1 MRDAVFRSWIK
12 GGTQVRRKRHVRIQ
26 ARFYVFLVLL
36 ALIALML
43 LLWVNQWNRLGTTA
57 IVTQASLGSQYQ
69 GQIVIVR
76 DETLYDA
83 EGVTRV
89 DYVAEEGS
97 HLYKGGVICRVYS
110 SGYNQTEINKLENYR
125 SAIQQ
130 YHKEQVMQNYVDAQ
144 LDRLNSQ
151 IDALA
156 LEIRTVVQG
165 QGVGSLNNLE
175 TQMTSALNSRQNYLR
190 QKYPQ
195 DLTLSSLYQQES
207 QQLKKIESWT
217 TTYDA
222 QEECI
227 VSFYTD
233 GYESTV
239 NAETYEELTLSQVR
253 SVLSGQQLETD
264 VVSRGRTAVFRTVQP
279 GIWYALLVSSE
290 RDWNPV
296 LDQSYKMQ
304 LEGFD
309 EPVDATVISFTR
321 SGGDL
326 LVRMEIDADVE
337 PVLNLR
343 TSRVVVGEFVDGV
356 NVPVSALYVQSN
368 MIGVVVSEL
377 GVDTFVPVTVISQN
391 ETTAFVRSIYAGS
404 PLQPGKTVKLF
415 N

>member
-125 SAIQQ
+125 SVIQQ

-156 LEIRTVVQG
+156 LEIRTLVQG
-165 QGVGSLNNLE
+165 KGVGSLNNLE

>member
-1 MRDAVFRSWIK
+1 MR
-12 GGTQVRRKRHVRIQ
+12 RRRHVRIQ
-26 ARFYVFLVLL
+26 ARFYVFLILL

-43 LLWVNQWNRLGTTA
+43 FLWLNQRNRLGTTA
-57 IVTQASLGSQYQ
+57 IVTQSSLGSQYQ

-83 EGVTRV
+83 EGVTRI

-110 SGYNQTEINKLENYR
+110 SGYNQTEINKLESYR

-156 LEIRTVVQG
+156 LEIRTLVQG

-175 TQMTSALNSRQNYLR
+175 TQMTSALNARQNYLR

-222 QEECI
+222 KEECI

-239 NAETYEELTLSQVR
+239 NAETIRARRPAAGDGRRLARTHGGVPHGSAGRVVCAARELR
-253 SVLSGQQLETD
+253 AQLE
-264 VVSRGRTAVFRTVQP
+264 
-279 GIWYALLVSSE
+279 
-290 RDWNPV
+290 
-296 LDQSYKMQ
+296 
-304 LEGFD
+304 
-309 EPVDATVISFTR
+309 
-321 SGGDL
+321 SG
-326 LVRMEIDADVE
+326 
-337 PVLNLR
+337 
-343 TSRVVVGEFVDGV
+343 
-356 NVPVSALYVQSN
+356 
-368 MIGVVVSEL
+368 
-377 GVDTFVPVTVISQN
+377 
-391 ETTAFVRSIYAGS
+391 AGS
-404 PLQPGKTVKLF
+404 DLQDAAGGI
-415 N
+415 

>member
-1 MRDAVFRSWIK
+1 M
-12 GGTQVRRKRHVRIQ
+12 RRKRHVRIQ

-156 LEIRTVVQG
+156 LEIRTLVQG
-165 QGVGSLNNLE
+165 QG
-175 TQMTSALNSRQNYLR
+175 R
-190 QKYPQ
+190 
-195 DLTLSSLYQQES
+195 
-207 QQLKKIESWT
+207 
-217 TTYDA
+217 
-222 QEECI
+222 
-227 VSFYTD
+227 
-233 GYESTV
+233 
-239 NAETYEELTLSQVR
+239 
-253 SVLSGQQLETD
+253 GQPE
-264 VVSRGRTAVFRTVQP
+264 QP
-279 GIWYALLVSSE
+279 GNANDLCAQLPTKLPASE
-290 RDWNPV
+290 I
-296 LDQSYKMQ
+296 SA
-304 LEGFD
+304 GS
-309 EPVDATVISFTR
+309 DA
-321 SGGDL
+321 
-326 LVRMEIDADVE
+326 
-337 PVLNLR
+337 
-343 TSRVVVGEFVDGV
+343 
-356 NVPVSALYVQSN
+356 VQS
-368 MIGVVVSEL
+368 L
-377 GVDTFVPVTVISQN
+377 P
-391 ETTAFVRSIYAGS
+391 AGKS
-404 PLQPGKTVKLF
+404 AAQK

>member
-156 LEIRTVVQG
+156 LEIRTLVQG

-239 NAETYEELTLSQVR
+239 NAETYEELTLSRCVPCSPGSSWRRTSSHADVRLCSVR
-253 SVLSGQQLETD
+253 SSRAYGTHCSSALS
-264 VVSRGRTAVFRTVQP
+264 
-279 GIWYALLVSSE
+279 
-290 RDWNPV
+290 
-296 LDQSYKMQ
+296 
-304 LEGFD
+304 
-309 EPVDATVISFTR
+309 ATGTR
-321 SGGDL
+321 SWINPI
-326 LVRMEIDADVE
+326 RC
-337 PVLNLR
+337 
-343 TSRVVVGEFVDGV
+343 SWK
-356 NVPVSALYVQSN
+356 ALTNPSMQ
-368 MIGVVVSEL
+368 
-377 GVDTFVPVTVISQN
+377 
-391 ETTAFVRSIYAGS
+391 R
-404 PLQPGKTVKLF
+404 
-415 N
+415 

>member
-1 MRDAVFRSWIK
+1 
-12 GGTQVRRKRHVRIQ
+12 
-26 ARFYVFLVLL
+26 
-36 ALIALML
+36 
-43 LLWVNQWNRLGTTA
+43 
-57 IVTQASLGSQYQ
+57 
-69 GQIVIVR
+69 
-76 DETLYDA
+76 
-83 EGVTRV
+83 
-89 DYVAEEGS
+89 
-97 HLYKGGVICRVYS
+97 
-110 SGYNQTEINKLENYR
+110 
-125 SAIQQ
+125 
-130 YHKEQVMQNYVDAQ
+130 MQNYVDAQ

-156 LEIRTVVQG
+156 LEIRTLVQG

-222 QEECI
+222 KEECI

-253 SVLSGQQLETD
+253 SVLAGQQLETD

-279 GIWYALLVSSE
+279 DVWYALLVSSE
-290 RDWNPV
+290 RNWNPV
-296 LDQSYKMQ
+296 LDQTYKMQ

-309 EPVDATVISFTR
+309 NPVDATVISFTR

-326 LVRMEIDADVE
+326 LVRMVIDEDVE
-337 PVLNLR
+337 SVLNLR

-356 NVPVSALYVQSN
+356 NVPVSALYVQNN

-377 GVDTFVPVTVISQN
+377 GVDTFVPVTVISQD
-391 ETTAFVRSIYAGS
+391 ETTAFVRSIYTGS
-404 PLQPGKTVKLF
+404 PLQAGKTVKLF

>member
-83 EGVTRV
+83 EGVTRI

-156 LEIRTVVQG
+156 LEIRTLVQG

>member
-1 MRDAVFRSWIK
+1 MR
-12 GGTQVRRKRHVRIQ
+12 RRRHVRIQ
-26 ARFYVFLVLL
+26 ARFYVFLILL
-36 ALIALML
+36 VLIALML
-43 LLWVNQWNRLGTTA
+43 FLWLNQRNRLGTTA
-57 IVTQASLGSQYQ
+57 IVTQSSLGSQYQ

-83 EGVTRV
+83 EGVTRI

-97 HLYKGGVICRVYS
+97 HLYNGGVICRVYS
-110 SGYNQTEINKLENYR
+110 SGYNQTEINKLESYR

-156 LEIRTVVQG
+156 LEIRTLVQG

-222 QEECI
+222 KEECI

-253 SVLSGQQLETD
+253 SVLAGQQLETD

-279 GIWYALLVSSE
+279 DVWYALLVSSE
-290 RDWNPV
+290 RNWNPV
-296 LDQSYKMQ
+296 LDQTYKMQ

-309 EPVDATVISFTR
+309 NPVDATVISFTR

-326 LVRMEIDADVE
+326 LVRMEIDGDVE
-337 PVLNLR
+337 SVLNLR

-356 NVPVSALYVQSN
+356 NVPVSALYVQNN

-377 GVDTFVPVTVISQN
+377 GVDTFVPVTVISQD
-391 ETTAFVRSIYAGS
+391 ETTAFVRSIYTGS
-404 PLQPGKTVKLF
+404 PLQAGKTVKLF

>member
-1 MRDAVFRSWIK
+1 MR
-12 GGTQVRRKRHVRIQ
+12 RRRHVRIQ
-26 ARFYVFLVLL
+26 ARFYVFLILL

-43 LLWVNQWNRLGTTA
+43 FLWLNQRNRLGTTA
-57 IVTQASLGSQYQ
+57 IVTQSSLGSQYQ

-83 EGVTRV
+83 EGVTRI

-110 SGYNQTEINKLENYR
+110 SGYNQTEINKLESYR

-156 LEIRTVVQG
+156 LEIRTLVQG

-222 QEECI
+222 KEECI

-253 SVLSGQQLETD
+253 SVLAGQQLATD

-279 GIWYALLVSSE
+279 DVWYALLVSSE
-290 RDWNPV
+290 RNWNPV
-296 LDQSYKMQ
+296 LDQTYKMQ

-309 EPVDATVISFTR
+309 NPVDATVISFTR

-326 LVRMEIDADVE
+326 LVRMVIDEDVE
-337 PVLNLR
+337 SVLNLR

-356 NVPVSALYVQSN
+356 NVPVSALYVQNN

-377 GVDTFVPVTVISQN
+377 GVDTFVPVTVISQD
-391 ETTAFVRSIYAGS
+391 ETTAFVRSIYTGS
-404 PLQPGKTVKLF
+404 PLQAGKTVKLF